1 MNAYKEIEELRTR
14 IEKNILS
21 TFIDSE
27 VATIEFNHK
36 FVVWQETED
45 QEGLGI
51 KIPVVIESMDA
62 DGTLYGRYNDGD
74 CAELPLKYLDDIVEL
89 AYIIDQLT
97 EGRYKIIA

>member
-1 MNAYKEIEELRTR
+1 MSAYREIEDLRTK
-14 IEKNILS
+14 IEKNILA
-21 TFIDSE
+21 TFQDSE

-36 FVVWQETED
+36 FVVWQQSED
-45 QEGLGI
+45 EEGLGI
-51 KIPVVIESMDA
+51 KIPVVLESMDA

-74 CAELPLKYLDDIVEL
+74 CAELPLSYLDDIVEL